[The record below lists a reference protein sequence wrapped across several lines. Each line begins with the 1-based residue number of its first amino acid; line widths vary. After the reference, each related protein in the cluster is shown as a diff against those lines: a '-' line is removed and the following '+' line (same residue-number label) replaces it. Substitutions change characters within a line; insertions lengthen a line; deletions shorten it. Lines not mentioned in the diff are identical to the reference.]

1 MELSLNQI
9 TQQYGETAVLKDIT
23 FTLTPGVYGL
33 LGANGAGKTTLF
45 KIICG
50 LLLPTAGT
58 IQYNQQAIQTQG
70 DYYRSHL
77 GFLPQDFRYYPDF
90 SGLKFMLYIA
100 ALKGLNSK
108 AAKNKCTE
116 LLSIV
121 GLEDVKHKK
130 IKTYSGGM
138 KQRLGIAQAMI
149 NDPEILILDEPTVG
163 LDPKERV
170 HFRNLLASLATKKIV
185 LLSTHIVSDVEYIAD
200 EILILKKGKLENRGT
215 AQELLQEIKEAV
227 WEVVVTKEQANELRQ
242 TYTISNQRHTNN
254 GDILLRI
261 VAKTKPLET
270 ALQVTPILE
279 DLYLYHFRQEGSY
292 Q

>member
-1 MELSLNQI
+1 MELTLDKINQK
-9 TQQYGETAVLKDIT
+9 YAETAVLTNIS

-50 LLLPTAGT
+50 LLSPTTGSVH
-58 IQYNQQAIQTQG
+58 YNQQDIRIQG

-108 AAKNKCTE
+108 VAQKRCAE
-116 LLSIV
+116 LLSAV
-121 GLEDVKHKK
+121 GLEAVKNKK

-138 KQRLGIAQAMI
+138 KQRLGIAQALI

-170 HFRNLLASLATKKIV
+170 HFRNLLASLATEKIV
-185 LLSTHIVSDVEYIAD
+185 ILSTHIVSDVEYIAD

-215 AQELLQEIKEAV
+215 AQELLAEIKDAV
-227 WEVVVTKEQANELRQ
+227 WEVVVTKNQANELSPH
-242 TYTISNQRHTNN
+242 YTISNQRYAEN

-261 VAKTKPLET
+261 VAKKCPLST
-270 ALQVTPILE
+270 ALSVTPTLE
-279 DLYLYHFRQEGSY
+279 DLYLYHFRQEGSF